1 MNAMTPWFALQTEPK
16 NEKSVERLLSQ
27 KGYVCFLPTYRQKR
41 RWSARTVTLELPL
54 FPRYVFCQFNSSA
67 FGKAVS
73 TRGVLRV
80 VGFGGKPAEIPAE
93 EIKALQL
100 LAQSDV
106 LREPWAYIPEGT
118 LVQVETGPLA
128 GAHGVVCSTEDKLRL
143 AVSVTLLQRSVAVQL
158 DENTVL
164 SVIRDPKKGKSVLDD
179 GSDIALKLIA
189 KSENRPIT
197 YQ

>member
-1 MNAMTPWFALQTEPK
+1 MTPWFALQTEPK

-41 RWSARTVTLELPL
+41 RWSTRTVTLELPL

>member
-1 MNAMTPWFALQTEPK
+1 MNSINPWFALQTEPK

-54 FPRYVFCQFNSSA
+54 FPRYIFCQFNSSA
-67 FGKAVS
+67 IGKAVS

-80 VGFGGKPAEIPAE
+80 VGFGGRPAEIPVE

-106 LREPWAYIPEGT
+106 LREPWTYIPEGT

-128 GAHGVVCSTEDKLRL
+128 GAHGIVCSTEDKLRL

-164 SVIRDPKKGKSVLDD
+164 SVIRDPKKDKPAPD
-179 GSDIALKLIA
+179 GGSNIALKLIT
-189 KSENRPIT
+189 KK
-197 YQ
+197 

>member
-1 MNAMTPWFALQTEPK
+1 MNTITPWFALQTEPK

-27 KGYVCFLPTYRQKR
+27 KGYACFLPTYRQKR
-41 RWSARTVTLELPL
+41 RWSARTVTVELPL
-54 FPRYVFCQFNSSA
+54 FPRYIFCQFNSSA
-67 FGKAVS
+67 FGKAVA

-80 VGFGGKPAEIPAE
+80 VGFGGRAAEIPVE
-93 EIKALQL
+93 EINALQL
-100 LAQSDV
+100 LAKSDV

-143 AVSVTLLQRSVAVQL
+143 AISVTLLQRSVAVQL

-164 SVIRDPKKGKSVLDD
+164 SVIGNPKKDKFVLEDE
-179 GSDIALKLIA
+179 SDIALKLIT
-189 KSENRPIT
+189 K
-197 YQ
+197 Q

>member
-1 MNAMTPWFALQTEPK
+1 MTPWFALQTEPK

-27 KGYVCFLPTYRQKR
+27 KGYVCLLPTYRQKR
-41 RWSARTVTLELPL
+41 RWSSRTVTLELPL
-54 FPRYVFCQFNSSA
+54 FPRYIFCQFNSSA

-80 VGFGGKPAEIPAE
+80 VGFGGRPAEIPVE

-128 GAHGVVCSTEDKLRL
+128 GAHGIVCSTEDKLRL

-164 SVIRDPKKGKSVLDD
+164 SVIRDPKKDESVLDD
-179 GSDIALKLIA
+179 GPDMALKLIA

-197 YQ
+197 